1 MKTRPPI
8 PPAAGEWIDPTLLPV
23 QHAARGAEA
32 DPHRGVRGLM
42 VAILAD
48 ALACLVLGRATQVTA
63 RRLGRDAL
71 AWVLSDDRS
80 GLFAFG
86 SICDALGLESDSLR
100 QRLLA
105 MPRDRPR
112 RRDPVRVHRVE
123 AHHSGIVAPRV
134 RRRPESRRRRRST
147 RDRSV
152 A

>member
-1 MKTRPPI
+1 MKTRQPI
-8 PPAAGEWIDPTLLPV
+8 PPAAVEWIDPTLLPV
-23 QHAARGAEA
+23 QHPARGAEA

-42 VAILAD
+42 VAILSD
-48 ALACLVLGRATQVTA
+48 ALFCLALGRATQVTA

-71 AWVLSDDRS
+71 SWVLSEDRS

-86 SICDALGLESDSLR
+86 SICDALGLDSGSLR

-105 MPRDRPR
+105 MPRDLPR
-112 RRDPVRVHRVE
+112 RRDPGRVHRVE
-123 AHHSGIVAPRV
+123 AHHVAIVAPRV
-134 RRRPESRRRRRST
+134 RRRPEPRRRRRSI